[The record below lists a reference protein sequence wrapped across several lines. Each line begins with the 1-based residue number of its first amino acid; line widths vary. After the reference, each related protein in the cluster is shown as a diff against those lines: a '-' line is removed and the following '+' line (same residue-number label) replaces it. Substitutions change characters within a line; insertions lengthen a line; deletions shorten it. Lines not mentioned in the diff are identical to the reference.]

1 MTAAHQCI
9 PTFTL
14 KQRRSK
20 SWISSEVLSPVRKKR
35 RAYCTAKHSQNSK
48 HQQQYKSLCNT
59 VRNLTRRD
67 RLHHV
72 NQITKEIHHDQKP
85 FWRWLINT
93 KGGHHSIPDIHHQG
107 NILSTAYK
115 KAVALN
121 SFFTSVFTKA
131 VSFNINEFRQRLLS
145 RSTAEFKGITFN
157 PDDVYKLLC
166 AIDPFK
172 SSGPKDIPG
181 RLLKEGALCIAEP
194 LAKLYNMSMSQGQL
208 PKE

>member
-1 MTAAHQCI
+1 MDGIPGSDHDGVHFNISIDCRSDHKKPHRRLFSFKKADFNAFRDMLSIIPWDCCFLEGGIEDAWTKLKDLFMTAANQCI

-20 SWISSEVLSPVRKKR
+20 SWISSEVLSLVRKKR
-35 RAYCTAKHSQNSK
+35 RAYRTVKHSQNPK

-85 FWRWLINT
+85 FWRWLKNT

-107 NILSTAYK
+107 NTLSTCD
-115 KAVALN
+115 
-121 SFFTSVFTKA
+121 
-131 VSFNINEFRQRLLS
+131 RL
-145 RSTAEFKGITFN
+145 
-157 PDDVYKLLC
+157 
-166 AIDPFK
+166 
-172 SSGPKDIPG
+172 
-181 RLLKEGALCIAEP
+181 
-194 LAKLYNMSMSQGQL
+194 
-208 PKE
+208 